1 MIKVRRLNGKVF
13 YLNHNLIET
22 IEDTPDTI
30 VKLTNGVK
38 YVVRDGADALTERI
52 IAFNREIFLEKTRTE
67 NEGAKL

>member
-22 IEDTPDTI
+22 VEDTPDTV

-38 YVVRDGADALTERI
+38 YVIRDGTDAVLERI
-52 IAFNREIFLEKTRTE
+52 IAFNRQIFAEKTRTE
-67 NEGAKL
+67 